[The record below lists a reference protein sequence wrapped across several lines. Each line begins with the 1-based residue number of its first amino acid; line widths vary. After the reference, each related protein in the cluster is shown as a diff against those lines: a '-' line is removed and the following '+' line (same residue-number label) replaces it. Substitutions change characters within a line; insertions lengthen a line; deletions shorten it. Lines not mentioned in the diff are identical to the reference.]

1 MENCLRFKSQSR
13 QLRISLICTSVVIS
27 GILKVRREEEANR
40 KICSSR
46 EVVTDMVLL
55 KTLNRLGENVIC
67 IFFQAHMHYLTTVN
81 DFNFKK

>member
-1 MENCLRFKSQSR
+1 M
-13 QLRISLICTSVVIS
+13 
-27 GILKVRREEEANR
+27 RREEESNR